1 MQKRPDYQELT
12 ERAKTNTPVG
22 RLGDPA
28 DVAATVAF
36 LASRLAG
43 FTTGETVHVTGGR
56 YA

>member
-1 MQKRPDYQELT
+1 
-12 ERAKTNTPVG
+12 
-22 RLGDPA
+22 
-28 DVAATVAF
+28 VAATVAF